1 MNRLFGTAL
10 ACMIASAATNAM
22 AAGQLSTQLS
32 ASRVEV
38 GQQFTL
44 QLTCMVSGNSGS
56 PSDPRLAV
64 PRGLAAQG
72 PSVSTQQNVSI
83 INGQI
88 QQQSG
93 VVATWV
99 LVASATGRFRVG
111 PASITVNGQ
120 RLTDRA
126 VEIEV
131 VARGTLPQANRPR
144 RRGLPFDPFDPFD
157 PFGGDPFGSDPFSGP
172 MLPPGLNLGPAQR
185 APVDEIPSYPSDLNV
200 DKAKDPTA
208 FLDARV
214 TSPRV
219 VVGEQITLRI
229 YAYGKPG
236 PFELMLSQEPSRVDF
251 LSYQNEKDN
260 PIGPLYRIKIDS
272 EVWYARK
279 ILSYAL
285 FPTKSGRLQI
295 GSAEANFAG
304 AGLFAGNAY
313 RNVQRK
319 SQPLE
324 ILVEE
329 PPVAGRPAGYHVG
342 DVGNFT
348 LGAVV
353 EPRQIKASESI
364 SVQIEISGTGQLPQ
378 RLDPPEQTGVDWLEP
393 TITQQ
398 IDDQREQ
405 IAGRRQFTYVVRI
418 DRPGKIDLG
427 RFRFPYF
434 NPATRKY
441 AVASAD
447 LGTVEV
453 EPAANTNQPGSP
465 AASASPGA
473 STSED
478 PFGSAL
484 VPRRRLGEQA
494 ASAQYLAD
502 RPGFFFWLAAGPLLS
517 LSAIGA
523 RSGWRRFAAYR
534 DRRTGS
540 PKAQLA
546 KELKVAQRAAAAND
560 AGAVAASVERLI
572 HGLLEHSV
580 GLKSRGI
587 LRDELPTQIEQRG
600 LDPQFGQRLVKLLER
615 CDHVRFVQPN
625 SEDAHQLVTEAESLI
640 TAMQGSLG
648 RSARR
653 RA

>member
-1 MNRLFGTAL
+1 MKRLFGTTL
-10 ACMIASAATNAM
+10 ACVTAIASVDAW
-22 AAGQLSTQLS
+22 AAGQLSTQVS
-32 ASRVEV
+32 ANRVAV
-38 GQQFTL
+38 GQEFTL
-44 QLTCMVSGNSGS
+44 QLTCMVSGRSGS

-64 PRGLAAQG
+64 PRGIAAQG
-72 PSVSTQQNVSI
+72 PSISTQQNVSI
-83 INGQI
+83 VNGQI

-111 PASITVNGQ
+111 PASITLNGQ

-131 VARGTLPQANRPR
+131 VARGALPPSRPR
-144 RRGLPFDPFDPFD
+144 RRGLPFDPFDPFGSD
-157 PFGGDPFGSDPFSGP
+157 PFGGGDPFGGP
-172 MLPPGLNLGPAQR
+172 MLPPGLDL
-185 APVDEIPSYPSDLNV
+185 APSRPHLDEIPSYPSDLNI
-200 DKAKDPTA
+200 DKARDPVA

-214 TSPRV
+214 TSPKV

-260 PIGPLYRIKIDS
+260 PIGPLYRIKLDS
-272 EVWYARK
+272 EIWYARK

-285 FPTKSGRLQI
+285 FPTKSGRLQV
-295 GSAEANFAG
+295 GPAEANFAG

-329 PPVAGRPAGYHVG
+329 PPLAGRPPGYHIG
-342 DVGNFT
+342 DVGSFT
-348 LGAVV
+348 LSATV
-353 EPRQIKASESI
+353 EPRKIKASEAI
-364 SVQIEISGTGQLPQ
+364 SVQIEVSGTGQLPQ
-378 RLDPPEQTGVDWLEP
+378 RLDPPEQTGVDWLDP

-405 IAGRRQFTYVVRI
+405 IAGRRQFTYVVRL
-418 DRPGKIDLG
+418 DRPGRIDLG

-434 NPATRKY
+434 DPSTRKY

-453 EPAANTNQPGSP
+453 EPAATANSAQPGSP
-465 AASASPGA
+465 AAAAAPNAIG
-473 STSED
+473 TDD
-478 PFGSAL
+478 PFGAAL
-484 VPRRRLGEQA
+484 VPRQRLGDQA
-494 ASAQYLAD
+494 ENTHYLAD
-502 RPGFFFWLAAGPLLS
+502 KPGFFFWLAAGPLLS

-523 RSGWRRFAAYR
+523 RAAWRRLAAYR

-540 PKAQLA
+540 PKALLMR
-546 KELKVAQRAAAAND
+546 ELGIAQKAAAAND
-560 AGAVAASVERLI
+560 ASAVAASVERFL
-572 HGLLEHSV
+572 HGLIEHSV

-587 LRDELPTQIEQRG
+587 LRSELPAQIERLG
-600 LDPQFGQRLVKLLER
+600 LDAALCQRIVKLLER

-625 SEDAHQLVTEAESLI
+625 AEDARDMVTEAESLF
-640 TAMQGSLG
+640 AGLQSNF
-648 RSARR
+648 ARTPR
-653 RA
+653 RPT